1 MKALGMIETRGL
13 VASIEA
19 ADAMVKA
26 ANVTLTCK
34 EHVGGGLVTVMVRGD
49 VGAVKGAVDAGAAA
63 AERVGELVSVHVIP
77 RPHEELE
84 GMLTTPGPVTPTPKP
99 PEKPEDPPPPPAE
112 EPPVSQPEPQPAP
125 EPEPEPAPEAPA
137 EDRDGEGGGI
147 QLADLTDEVLEAM
160 PVVKLRSAAR
170 SVGLNTMTR
179 KEIRFAKKEEL
190 VAAIRAFRDQ

>member
-49 VGAVKGAVDAGAAA
+49 VGAVKAAVDAGAAA

-84 GMLTTPGPVTPTPKP
+84 GMLTTPAPVTPTPKP
-99 PEKPEDPPPPPAE
+99 PKEPEKVQ
-112 EPPVSQPEPQPAP
+112 EPPVSEPPAPQPEPQPEPGAP
-125 EPEPEPAPEAPA
+125 GA
-137 EDRDGEGGGI
+137 EKAKEGESL

-160 PVVKLRSAAR
+160 PVVKLRSVAR
-170 SVGLNTMTR
+170 SVGLDTMTR

-190 VAAIRAFRDQ
+190 VAAIRAFRGR